1 MALPPA
7 STVPAWCFSL
17 AVLLCAALARVSADC
32 GQCSSNICIGGG
44 FLPKR
49 CHCAPSPDNCPVDK
63 IIKETSS
70 AADKADAC
78 IATVSGCAL
87 DKLKEYLP
95 SLDTQ
100 FCETDADKKK
110 FEDGGWKAYYGPR
123 VWDSEAAATLV
134 GLFFPPTSAQAAAK
148 LVRGA
153 LARARPLLN
162 WRNCCTRSAPAAGRW
177 TSLRSKATA
186 WSKPC
191 APRWQTRRTRCAE
204 ERRSLGSP

>member
-1 MALPPA
+1 MAPPPA
-7 STVPAWCFSL
+7 ASTAPTWLSWL
-17 AVLLCAALARVSADC
+17 AVLLCAALAQVSADC
-32 GQCSSNICIGGG
+32 GQCSSNVCIGGG

-49 CHCAPSPDNCPVDK
+49 CHCAPSRDDCPPEK
-63 IIKETSS
+63 IITETSS

-87 DKLKEYLP
+87 DALKQYLP

-100 FCETDADKKK
+100 FCETDAVKQK

-153 LARARPLLN
+153 LARARACYLTAAL
-162 WRNCCTRSAPAAGRW
+162 RRSAPAAGRW
-177 TSLRSKATA
+177 TSSRGRATA
-186 WSKPC
+186 WSQPC
-191 APRWQTRRTRCAE
+191 APRCKTRRTRRASQ
-204 ERRSLGSP
+204 RRSLGPP